1 MDRSSVDSVV
11 QQLTA
16 TALASRAAAPGTS
29 DPASELLDPINLG
42 LVLPEFEGPLDLLLH
57 LVRKH
62 ELDVFNIP
70 ISFITQQYL
79 MTLSAMQA
87 LNMDV
92 ASEYLL
98 MAATLAYIKSREL
111 LPPEAQAVLEAEEG
125 EEAEL
130 GDPRELLVKRLL
142 EYQKFKTAAAL
153 LAERPVVGRNVWTR
167 DVLPDASDIVP
178 VAPLAEVPVWELIDL
193 LAKLHGKRQRKLTH
207 EVTVERLSLADRI
220 NQINEALDSAA
231 PLIQTVYTYDK
242 LLTQLATQEPE
253 SDFMYQA
260 VLTLLAVLEMA
271 RLRLVAVYQAEE
283 RGTIYVCRPG
293 VDPQGGGPPPER
305 APDPASEA
313 SESSASSDLAAA
325 PTPPSS
331 AADEASMPTET
342 AAVAEPMEP
351 IAA

>member
-11 QQLTA
+11 EQLTA
-16 TALASRAAAPGTS
+16 TALQARSGRPTGGGEAPEAIDYT
-29 DPASELLDPINLG
+29 

-70 ISFITQQYL
+70 ISFITKQYL
-79 MTLSAMQA
+79 LTLQAMQA
-87 LNMDV
+87 LNMDL

-111 LPPEAQAVLEAEEG
+111 LPPEAQAVLEQEEG

-142 EYQKFKTAAAL
+142 EYQKFKAAAEL
-153 LAERPVVGRNVWTR
+153 LAARPVVGRNVWTR
-167 DVLPDASDIVP
+167 DVSPEHSDIVP

-193 LAKLHGKRQRKLTH
+193 LAKLHGKRQRKLSH

-242 LLTQLATQEPE
+242 LLTQLATQDVE

-271 RLRLVAVYQAEE
+271 RLRLVAVYQAQE

-293 VDPQGGGPPPER
+293 VQPPSPDDPPPV
-305 APDPASEA
+305 PSSGDDPAADFADSPSHEQIA
-313 SESSASSDLAAA
+313 SHES
-325 PTPPSS
+325 PPN
-331 AADEASMPTET
+331 
-342 AAVAEPMEP
+342 
-351 IAA
+351 